1 MTLGAYEVFAA
12 IVERGSLAAAA
23 HQLNLSP
30 SAVSHALSTFEQTLG
45 FALFIRSRTGVR
57 LTAGG
62 EALLPAVREVLRAN
76 EKLRQQASQLQGL
89 DAGTVSIGTFS
100 SVSVVWLP
108 KIIQSFKERFPKI
121 KVVIKQGSYEDVT
134 NSILNSKV
142 ELGFV
147 TSPTAPGLD
156 IAHLY
161 ADPLLCVAPVGFE
174 PQNRAFV
181 TAQELATLDVVVQG
195 DNVGKDLQQ
204 MLNSHKISVRSCAQ
218 AEDDAAIIAMV
229 ESGLG
234 VSVMP
239 QLALQHYESH
249 VDTFPFFPA
258 ESRAIALACLSYES
272 LSPAAKEMHEHIINY
287 VMAWS
292 KGEASTQR

>member
-62 EALLPAVREVLRAN
+62 EALLPVVREVLQAN
-76 EKLRQQASQLQGL
+76 EKLRQQAAQLQGL
-89 DAGTVSIGTFS
+89 EAGTVTIGAFS
-100 SVSVVWLP
+100 SVSVVWMP

-134 NSILNSKV
+134 NSILDSKV

-147 TSPTAPGLD
+147 TSPTPPGLD
-156 IAHLY
+156 LAHLY
-161 ADPLLCVAPVGFE
+161 ADPLLCVAPTGFE

-181 TAQELATLDVVVQG
+181 TAQELASLDVVVQG
-195 DNVGKDLQQ
+195 DNCGKDLQQ
-204 MLNSHKISVRSCAQ
+204 MLNAHKISVRSSAQ

-239 QLALQHYESH
+239 QLALQHYESN
-249 VDTFPFFPA
+249 VETYPFFPA
-258 ESRAIALACLSYES
+258 ESRAIALACLSHDA
-272 LSPAAKEMHEHIINY
+272 LTPAAKEMHAHIIDY
-287 VMAWS
+287 VTAWS
-292 KGEASTQR
+292 KGAATAQR